1 MPKVS
6 VVIPV
11 YGVEKFIERCCRSL
25 FEQTLDDIEFIFVDD
40 CTPDKS
46 IDILKSILDE
56 YPHRQKQVKIFHN
69 PQNLGATLTRKKGI
83 ESTTGEYVIHCDSDD
98 WVDVTAYDKL
108 YNFAKKND
116 LDIVDC
122 EFIKIDDAGK
132 KQHIVEPKDN
142 DIIKLLLTGR
152 KMGALWNRLVR
163 GDIVRSNEIMYSAM
177 GVDEDLILVL
187 QYYYYAKKTDNLS
200 HPLYYYYQNSNS
212 VSSYGNA
219 EKLLGQARQMAV
231 NFETVLEFF
240 KNKGLLR
247 QYKEEIVA
255 RKFFDKRWI
264 LPAIQSAKDC
274 TYWMELHPDINR
286 SLYFCPYLSLQDK
299 ITSLLIEMRLY
310 PALRNIIRLNKFSY
324 IG

>member
-11 YGVEKFIERCCRSL
+11 YGVEKYIERCCRSL
-25 FEQTLDDIEFIFVDD
+25 FEQTLDDIEYIFVDD

-56 YPHRQKQVKIFHN
+56 YPHRQKQVKILHN
-69 PQNLGATLTRKKGI
+69 PQNLGLPLTRKKGI
-83 ESTTGEYVIHCDSDD
+83 ESTTGEYVISCDSDD
-98 WVDVTAYDKL
+98 WVDVTAYEKL

-122 EFIKIDDAGK
+122 EFYKIDDAGR
-132 KQHIVEPKDN
+132 KQHIVEQKDN
-142 DIIKLLLTGR
+142 DIIKLLLTG
-152 KMGALWNRLVR
+152 KKQGAVWNRLVR
-163 GDIVRSNEIMYSAM
+163 GDIARNSEIMSPTM
-177 GVDEDLILVL
+177 GMYEDLVLVL
-187 QYYYYAKKTDNLS
+187 QYYYYARKTDS
-200 HPLYYYYQNSNS
+200 FPAPLYYYYHNSES
-212 VSSYGNA
+212 ISSYGNA
-219 EKLLGQARQMAV
+219 EKLFGQARQMAV

-255 RKFFDKRWI
+255 RKFFDNRWI

-274 TYWMELHPDINR
+274 TYWMELHSDINY
-286 SLYFCPYLSLQDK
+286 SLFCNHYLTLQDK
-299 ITSLLIEMRLY
+299 VTSILVELRLY
-310 PALRNIIRLNKFSY
+310 PLFRRILRNR
-324 IG
+324 